1 MSTNETD
8 PSGADETENGVL
20 DRRIA
25 NVHDC
30 FEMERLDKVD
40 VVAGDHVRAIKMRA
54 DQLKELW
61 RIHYIVTPYRRL

>member
-8 PSGADETENGVL
+8 PSGADEAENGVL
-20 DRRIA
+20 DRRLA

-61 RIHYIVTPYRRL
+61 RIHYIVTPDRRL